1 MTKKDI
7 REWHTCDG
15 VGDLPDELKINRLV
29 QQLLRPLILGI
40 GVGLAIVMWA
50 ARASGADGADK
61 TLSPYFSVETSD
73 ANAVAFPLR
82 STDVSVIISGVMAE
96 VTVKQL
102 YANMGSGVIDAVYI
116 FPASTRSAV
125 HGMTMRIGDRTIEA
139 KVLERG
145 EARQE
150 FEKAKSE
157 KKTAAL
163 LEQQRPNVF
172 QMNIGRVL
180 PGDEVEIELR
190 YTEHLVPEEGT
201 YEFMYPTV
209 VGPRYS
215 NQRESEAKDSE
226 KWIANPYLKKDI
238 PAPTAFSIAASVNGG
253 VPLTSVACD
262 SHPVKI
268 DYSNETSAQILLDES
283 ELNGGNRD
291 FILRYE
297 LAGKEVASGL
307 LLHEA
312 AAGAGEN
319 FFLLTVQPPA
329 RVKNEDVSKR
339 EYVFVLDVSGSMEG
353 FPLNTAKQLMANLLK
368 EMRPTDRFNVLLFAG
383 SSEVLSQR
391 PLAATASNLKKA
403 NALIDR
409 QGGGGGTELL
419 PALSRAMAL
428 EKAEGYS
435 RSIVIVTD
443 GYVQVEREAF
453 DMLRNNLGEANAFAF
468 GIGSSVNRFL
478 IEGIARAGGGES
490 FVVTRPAEA
499 ASMAQKLHAHIS
511 APVLTDIEILYN
523 GFEAYDVEPKSK
535 GYPDV
540 MAERPLVVWGKW
552 HGSAGGNIEVTGL
565 RGDGSRYRHVHEVN
579 TGDARTNPA
588 LPYLWARNRI
598 ATLSDYIGVNK
609 TDEDVREVTNLGISY
624 NLLTEYT
631 SFIAVDTEVGA
642 PENSDVPTLVK
653 QPLTL
658 PQGVSNA
665 AVPEPQTALLALVA
679 TFILLCGRSRPSR
692 R

>member
-1 MTKKDI
+1 M
-7 REWHTCDG
+7 
-15 VGDLPDELKINRLV
+15 
-29 QQLLRPLILGI
+29 
-40 GVGLAIVMWA
+40 
-50 ARASGADGADK
+50 
-61 TLSPYFSVETSD
+61 
-73 ANAVAFPLR
+73 
-82 STDVSVIISGVMAE
+82 
-96 VTVKQL
+96 
-102 YANMGSGVIDAVYI
+102 
-116 FPASTRSAV
+116 
-125 HGMTMRIGDRTIEA
+125 
-139 KVLERG
+139 
-145 EARQE
+145 
-150 FEKAKSE
+150 
-157 KKTAAL
+157 
-163 LEQQRPNVF
+163 
-172 QMNIGRVL
+172 
-180 PGDEVEIELR
+180 
-190 YTEHLVPEEGT
+190 
-201 YEFMYPTV
+201 
-209 VGPRYS
+209 
-215 NQRESEAKDSE
+215 
-226 KWIANPYLKKDI
+226 
-238 PAPTAFSIAASVNGG
+238 
-253 VPLTSVACD
+253 
-262 SHPVKI
+262 KI
-268 DYSNETSAQILLDES
+268 DYSDETSAQILLDES
-283 ELNGGNRD
+283 ETNGGNRD

-312 AAGAGEN
+312 AEGAGEN

-329 RVKNEDVSKR
+329 RVKNEEFSKR
-339 EYVFVLDVSGSMEG
+339 KYVFVLDVSGSMDG
-353 FPLNTAKQLMANLLK
+353 FPLNTAKKLMANLLK

-391 PLAATASNLKKA
+391 PLEATASNLKKA

-453 DMLRNNLGEANAFAF
+453 DMLRNNLGAANAFAF

-490 FVVTRPAEA
+490 FIVTRPAEA
-499 ASMAQKLHAHIS
+499 ASMAQKLH
-511 APVLTDIEILYN
+511 
-523 GFEAYDVEPKSK
+523 
-535 GYPDV
+535 
-540 MAERPLVVWGKW
+540 
-552 HGSAGGNIEVTGL
+552 
-565 RGDGSRYRHVHEVN
+565 
-579 TGDARTNPA
+579 
-588 LPYLWARNRI
+588 
-598 ATLSDYIGVNK
+598 DYIGVNS
-609 TDEDVREVTNLGISY
+609 TDGDVREVTDLVISY

-631 SFIAVDTEVGA
+631 SFIAVDREVRA